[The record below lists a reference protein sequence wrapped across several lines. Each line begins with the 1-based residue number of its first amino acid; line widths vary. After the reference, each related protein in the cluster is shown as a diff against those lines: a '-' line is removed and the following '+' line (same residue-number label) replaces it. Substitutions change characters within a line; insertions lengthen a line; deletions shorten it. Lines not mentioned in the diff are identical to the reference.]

1 MDTFPKITP
10 TKLSQLTQEHVDAEC
25 AHRNK
30 KPESVIFDLLYES
43 PAVMWVAYDWD
54 SVRYITQRAIAVM
67 IKTHTYLEAYRVM
80 LGILSL
86 YESVLANYVAPVEPI
101 KRLAIFVNEVAETLL
116 EDEPLKTR
124 IAEDLHW
131 DRTDKFFVRGKM
143 IALITSPSCRK
154 LLLDATDRYFFSEL
168 AACGELPAG
177 MEATVH

>member
-30 KPESVIFDLLYES
+30 KPESVIFDLLYEA

-67 IKTHTYLEAYRVM
+67 IKTHTYLEAYRAM

-86 YESVLANYVAPVEPI
+86 YESVLANYVAPIEPI

-124 IAEDLHW
+124 IAEE
-131 DRTDKFFVRGKM
+131 FFVRGKM

-177 MEATVH
+177 MEASVH